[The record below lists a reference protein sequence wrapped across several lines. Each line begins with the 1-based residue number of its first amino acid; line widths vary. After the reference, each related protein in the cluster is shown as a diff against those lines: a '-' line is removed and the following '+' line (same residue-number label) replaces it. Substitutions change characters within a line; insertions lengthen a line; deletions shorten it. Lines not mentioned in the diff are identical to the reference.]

1 MKEIFISNNGQLLN
15 SVETIGDFEIDLNS
29 DVVICTP
36 SVNNHEEPYDVKFN
50 GYGFSVYNKFVLR
63 LSPQYTFDFFSRV
76 KMTIPNGLKLNISSA
91 IPGLHCVRENYDI
104 YEGINL
110 DEEGSKLN
118 QLNLK
123 FYTNNRNYT
132 FYNKMEYV
140 LKDYNKDEF
149 NKVAKE
155 KYATSIRIPEW
166 ENVINIEFV
175 KTFIGLSNTPP
186 LNEVYL
192 IHSDYIYSNLPNLG
206 GDK

>member
-1 MKEIFISNNGQLLN
+1 MKEIFISDNGQLLN
-15 SVETIGDFEIDLNS
+15 STETIGDFEIDLNS

-36 SVNNHEEPYDVKFN
+36 SVNNHTEPYDVKFN

-166 ENVINIEFV
+166 ENVINIDLI
-175 KTFIGLSNTPP
+175 KTFIGLSGTPP

-192 IHSDYIYSNLPNLG
+192 IHSDYIYSNLPDLG
-206 GDK
+206 GNK